1 MTVGGELPAVVSFE
15 GVHYS
20 YDEQPVLTDV
30 NLEIKPDDLV
40 YIVGPNGGGKSTLL
54 KLILGLIH
62 PLRGTVRVFGRAP
75 AEVLDRLGYV
85 PQHATFDSQFPVSV
99 GDVVLMGR
107 AGRRLAGPYRADDHE
122 AAERALSDVGLKGFA
137 PRSFSDLS
145 GGERQR
151 VLIARAVASAPELLL
166 LDEPMAHVDYQTSLD
181 IHELLHELES
191 RMHVI
196 LVSHHMEMVC
206 GAAKTVITVN
216 RSVEVLPTS
225 QVCANLALIG
235 HDRHLPLGA
244 PQ

>member
-1 MTVGGELPAVVSFE
+1 VTAASELPAVVSFK
-15 GVHYS
+15 GAHFS
-20 YDEQPVLTDV
+20 YDDRPVLTDV
-30 NLEIKPDDLV
+30 NLEIRPEDLV

-54 KLILGLIH
+54 KLILGLIR
-62 PLRGTVRVFGRAP
+62 PDRGEVRVFGRPP

-85 PQHATFDSQFPVSV
+85 PQHATFDLQFPVSV

-107 AGRRLAGPYRADDHE
+107 AGRRLAGPYRADDRE
-122 AAERALSDVGLKGFA
+122 AAKRALADVGLDDFA
-137 PRSFSDLS
+137 PRSFSGLS

-166 LDEPMAHVDYQTSLD
+166 LDEPMAHVDYQTSRD

-225 QVCANLALIG
+225 EVCANLALIG

-244 PQ
+244 KQ